1 MFFECPT
8 CYTPFTTVKAL
19 KRHKRRYH
27 PYTKEEQI
35 MCKTCNMP
43 FSDRYYLKRH
53 ISRSHRDEI
62 PNLSIP
68 LMKSSEDMDKT
79 NLPTQDEIERD
90 EVLENPQHINNVM
103 HLNHSSTPQ
112 RSTDRVIT
120 DEAKK
125 KAALPAAKSLLR
137 NVQPKNIEYTEDLT
151 DLAELQDRNTSLI
164 KQNTLMLFN
173 ILKITKDL
181 VKQVELNN
189 TNQAKEAETRKH
201 ECKICNIQ
209 YKNSNSL
216 SSHKSRYHPYKAI
229 IDWSCK
235 QCNLKFG
242 DQRDLYIHNYRSH
255 RSSL

>member
-1 MFFECPT
+1 
-8 CYTPFTTVKAL
+8 
-19 KRHKRRYH
+19 
-27 PYTKEEQI
+27 
-35 MCKTCNMP
+35 
-43 FSDRYYLKRH
+43 
-53 ISRSHRDEI
+53 
-62 PNLSIP
+62 
-68 LMKSSEDMDKT
+68 
-79 NLPTQDEIERD
+79 
-90 EVLENPQHINNVM
+90 M

-151 DLAELQDRNTSLI
+151 DLAALQDRNTSLI

-229 IDWSCK
+229 IDWGCK

>member
-1 MFFECPT
+1 
-8 CYTPFTTVKAL
+8 
-19 KRHKRRYH
+19 
-27 PYTKEEQI
+27 

-62 PNLSIP
+62 SNLSIP

-79 NLPTQDEIERD
+79 NLPAQDEIERD
-90 EVLENPQHINNVM
+90 DVLENPQHINNVM

-112 RSTDRVIT
+112 TSTDRVIT

-151 DLAELQDRNTSLI
+151 DLAALQDRNTSLI
-164 KQNTLMLFN
+164 KQNTLMLLNIFN
-173 ILKITKDL
+173 ITMGLLRDVESNNIHQ
-181 VKQVELNN
+181 VK
-189 TNQAKEAETRKH
+189 KPEARKH

-216 SSHKSRYHPYKAI
+216 RSHKSRYHPYKPI

-255 RSSL
+255 RSLL

>member
-1 MFFECPT
+1 
-8 CYTPFTTVKAL
+8 
-19 KRHKRRYH
+19 
-27 PYTKEEQI
+27 

-90 EVLENPQHINNVM
+90 DVFENPQHINNVM

-151 DLAELQDRNTSLI
+151 DLAALQDRNTSLI
-164 KQNTLMLFN
+164 KQNTLMLLN
-173 ILKITKDL
+173 ILNITKGL
-181 VKQVELNN
+181 VRDVESNN
-189 TNQAKEAETRKH
+189 IHQAKKPETRKH
-201 ECKICNIQ
+201 KCKISNTQ

-216 SSHKSRYHPYKAI
+216 RSHKSRYHPYKAI